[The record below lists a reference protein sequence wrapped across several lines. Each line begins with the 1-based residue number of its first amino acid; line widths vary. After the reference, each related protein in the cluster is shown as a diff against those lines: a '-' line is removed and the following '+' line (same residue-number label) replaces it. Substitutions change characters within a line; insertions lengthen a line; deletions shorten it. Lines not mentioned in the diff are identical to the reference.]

1 MNKHIVNHF
10 NDQWFSLSLFSLL
23 FLSFWNRERKGKLKW
38 RSFDEMMDMEK
49 VKDEQMERNRG
60 GRKQVKVGT
69 TRRNARERNRV
80 RHINDCFEV
89 LRQHIPHEKH
99 NKKLSKVDTLK
110 SAMMYIENL
119 YQLLQSTSNFLTEH
133 EQIYMK
139 QETFSS
145 YWQDQHQQQDDH
157 SFQWVSFFFFLSS
170 SLLFLN
176 IVVVEKKGM
185 YCSTMFHLLL
195 FLMCLVD
202 WNRDRQLIMS
212 MLFANVPCSVSLN
225 MMEREI
231 FSFFSSLSL
240 ILLPLNGVDDFLFA
254 LLIRPFFN
262 SFPFFFRIRSTSRLS
277 GQQQ

>member
-1 MNKHIVNHF
+1 
-10 NDQWFSLSLFSLL
+10 
-23 FLSFWNRERKGKLKW
+23 
-38 RSFDEMMDMEK
+38 MMDMEK

-157 SFQWVSFFFFLSS
+157 SFQ
-170 SLLFLN
+170 
-176 IVVVEKKGM
+176 
-185 YCSTMFHLLL
+185 
-195 FLMCLVD
+195 
-202 WNRDRQLIMS
+202 
-212 MLFANVPCSVSLN
+212 
-225 MMEREI
+225 
-231 FSFFSSLSL
+231 
-240 ILLPLNGVDDFLFA
+240 
-254 LLIRPFFN
+254 
-262 SFPFFFRIRSTSRLS
+262 
-277 GQQQ
+277 